1 MKKFDNVEMMEE
13 ELDNVVGGQKTATIE
28 HSGGGHTSIS
38 TLDIEHDE
46 TKTKENWS
54 LRPYID
60 PDLERKMREYPGVIF
75 Y

>member
-28 HSGGGHTSIS
+28 HPEDGHTSIP

-46 TKTKENWS
+46 IKTKENEGISRCYILLTPLYNFSKS
-54 LRPYID
+54 LQR
-60 PDLERKMREYPGVIF
+60 R
-75 Y
+75 

>member
-1 MKKFDNVEMMEE
+1 MKKFDNVEMTEE
-13 ELDNVVGGQKTATIE
+13 ELDNVTGGQKTATIE
-28 HSGGGHTSIS
+28 HPEDGHTSIP

-46 TKTKENWS
+46 IKTKENGNVR
-54 LRPYID
+54 LYMD

>member
-28 HSGGGHTSIS
+28 HSEGGHTSIP

-46 TKTKENWS
+46 IKTKENGNVR
-54 LRPYID
+54 LYMD